1 MNTTGPILLAMGL
14 STLGAGPGPVDAPRK
29 LADWYAT
36 APPEGERWG
45 QANNDS
51 EHEWVVGLEGGEV
64 VVGLQGQ
71 ARPPSPLPFEVE
83 HAADDYTFAGT
94 VLAFRVDDGWI
105 ASFNKG
111 EFGGSV
117 WWFAPDGRRRYR
129 ISGENVE
136 GFVPTKAGLLML
148 EGLCHMNAEK
158 GSLRQLVRN
167 PDGLWASVPFA
178 NLGDPP
184 FVAARLGDDALLVV
198 SNKRL
203 ARVDLATKRVE
214 VLIDEAFW
222 QSLYPTSIVVD
233 PSGRVAIGM
242 RRGVARLDKV
252 GAAPKVEWLLPSK
265 AVAEE
270 KPTPGFH

>member
-1 MNTTGPILLAMGL
+1 MGAAGLMFLATGLWM
-14 STLGAGPGPVDAPRK
+14 LGAGPGPVEAPRK

-36 APPEGERWG
+36 APPDGERWS
-45 QANNDS
+45 QANHDS
-51 EHEWVVGLEGGEV
+51 KHEWVVKLEGGEV

-83 HAADDYTFAGT
+83 HTADDFTFAGT

-136 GFVPTKAGLLML
+136 GFVPTKAGVLML
-148 EGLCHMNAEK
+148 EGLCHGSADE
-158 GSLRQLVRN
+158 GSLRQLARN

-178 NLGDPP
+178 DLGDPP

-214 VLIDEAFW
+214 FLVDAAFW
-222 QSLYPTSIVVD
+222 HSLYPTSIVVE

-252 GAAPKVEWLLPSK
+252 GADAKVEWLLPSK